1 MKTLVRIESQYF
13 ENYGSAEAPH
23 WKPKGGQEFT
33 IRIDSDIL
41 FYNKEGMESVIA
53 NMLDNNST
61 EYARYELI
69 STEPVF
75 CEPIE
80 LDSDIFNVLY
90 DAQCDM
96 TEAEAYQYRLQEAID
111 EHGAGAYE

>member
-1 MKTLVRIESQYF
+1 MKTLVRIESQYY

-41 FYNKEGMESVIA
+41 LYNKEGAESVIA
-53 NMLDNNST
+53 QMLDDNST
-61 EYARYELI
+61 EYSRYEFI
-69 STEPVF
+69 SMEPVF

-80 LDSDIFNVLY
+80 LDTYIFNALY
-90 DAQCDM
+90 DTQCEKADI
-96 TEAEAYQYRLQEAID
+96 E
-111 EHGAGAYE
+111 

>member
-1 MKTLVRIESQYF
+1 MKTLVRIESQYY

-23 WKPKGGQEFT
+23 WKPKGGQEFS

-41 FYNKEGMESVIA
+41 FYNKEGAETVIA
-53 NMLDNNST
+53 LMLERWSN

-69 STEPVF
+69 SMEPIF

-80 LDSDIFNVLY
+80 LGTDIFNALY

-96 TEAEAYQYRLQEAID
+96 AEAELN
-111 EHGAGAYE
+111 